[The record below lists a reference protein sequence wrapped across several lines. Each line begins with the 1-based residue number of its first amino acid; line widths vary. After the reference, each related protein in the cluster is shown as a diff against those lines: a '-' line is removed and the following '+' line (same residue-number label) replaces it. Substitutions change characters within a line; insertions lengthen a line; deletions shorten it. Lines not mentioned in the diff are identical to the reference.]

1 MIAANAATSGSGA
14 ITYTDDVITIATVD
28 HARTPPPQK
37 PSDVKDNT
45 EDFLPQNCENCNAVI
60 PPTKDV
66 IANYHYVRVVLE
78 KAIDTLETLSNS
90 EIDQLESK
98 IDTMMDA
105 IGYMNGTPPETPPN
119 TPEPLL
125 PADGGPALLQPEG
138 WKSLDEVMME
148 ETADAAVDEEI
159 RMASLPAAKASLPVV
174 CCELQSQS
182 AVAVSFNSA
191 ILKYCMHHVSSRNNC
206 HKIPVYDAIQKRVY
220 PLLHTIFFFLKY
232 HCFDMVLY

>member
-1 MIAANAATSGSGA
+1 MIAANAVTSGSGA

-28 HARTPPPQK
+28 HARTPPPPQE
-37 PSDVKDNT
+37 PTDVKDNT

-105 IGYMNGTPPETPPN
+105 IGYMNVTPPETPPN

-148 ETADAAVDEEI
+148 ETAAVDEEI
-159 RMASLPAAKASLPVV
+159 RMASLPAAKTSLPVV

-191 ILKYCMHHVSSRNNC
+191 ILTACIMCLH
-206 HKIPVYDAIQKRVY
+206 AIIVTKFLYTMPYKKRVY
-220 PLLHTIFFFLKY
+220 PLLHMIFFLQY

>member
-28 HARTPPPQK
+28 HARTPPPPQE
-37 PSDVKDNT
+37 PTDVKDNT

-159 RMASLPAAKASLPVV
+159 RMASLPGAKASLPVV

-191 ILKYCMHHVSSRNNC
+191 ILTACIMCLH
-206 HKIPVYDAIQKRVY
+206 AIIVTKFLYTMPYKKRVY
-220 PLLHTIFFFLKY
+220 PLLHMIFFAISLF
-232 HCFDMVLY
+232 

>member
-14 ITYTDDVITIATVD
+14 ITYNDDVITIATVD
-28 HARTPPPQK
+28 HARTPPPPPPQQK

-206 HKIPVYDAIQKRVY
+206 HKIPVYDAIQKRVVY
-220 PLLHTIFFFLKY
+220 PLLHTIFF
-232 HCFDMVLY
+232 

>member
-14 ITYTDDVITIATVD
+14 ITYTTTTAADVITAVD
-28 HARTPPPQK
+28 HAKSPPQ
-37 PSDVKDNT
+37 PQTQPDVVKDNT
-45 EDFLPQNCENCNAVI
+45 EDFLPQDCENCGAVI
-60 PPTKDV
+60 PPSKDV

-105 IGYMNGTPPETPPN
+105 IGYMNVTPPETPPN

-138 WKSLDEVMME
+138 WKSLDEV
-148 ETADAAVDEEI
+148 ETAAVDEEI
-159 RMASLPAAKASLPVV
+159 RLASLPLPV

-182 AVAVSFNSA
+182 ATAVAVSNSA
-191 ILKYCMHHVSSRNNC
+191 TYCMYLG
-206 HKIPVYDAIQKRVY
+206 ILQTA
-220 PLLHTIFFFLKY
+220 
-232 HCFDMVLY
+232 

>member
-28 HARTPPPQK
+28 HATTPPQPDVTQ
-37 PSDVKDNT
+37 PDVKDNT
-45 EDFLPQNCENCNAVI
+45 EDFLPMDCENCGAVI

-78 KAIDTLETLSNS
+78 KAIDTLETLSDS
-90 EIDQLESK
+90 GIDQLESK

-105 IGYMNGTPPETPPN
+105 IGYMVTPPETPPN

-138 WKSLDEVMME
+138 WKSLDEVMEME
-148 ETADAAVDEEI
+148 NAAVDEEI
-159 RMASLPAAKASLPVV
+159 RMASLPVSASLPVPV

-182 AVAVSFNSA
+182 AAVAVSNSA
-191 ILKYCMHHVSSRNNC
+191 TYCMHVS
-206 HKIPVYDAIQKRVY
+206 
-220 PLLHTIFFFLKY
+220 HTQ
-232 HCFDMVLY
+232 

>member
-1 MIAANAATSGSGA
+1 MIVANAATSGSGA
-14 ITYTDDVITIATVD
+14 ITYTTTTTAADDDDVITVVD
-28 HARTPPPQK
+28 HAKSPPQ
-37 PSDVKDNT
+37 PQTQPDVVVKDNT
-45 EDFLPQNCENCNAVI
+45 EDFLPQDCENCGAVI
-60 PPTKDV
+60 PPSKDV

-105 IGYMNGTPPETPPN
+105 IGYMVTPPETPPN

-138 WKSLDEVMME
+138 WKSLDEV
-148 ETADAAVDEEI
+148 ETAAVDEEI
-159 RMASLPAAKASLPVV
+159 RLASLPLPV

-182 AVAVSFNSA
+182 ATAAVAVSNSA
-191 ILKYCMHHVSSRNNC
+191 TYCMYLGILKT
-206 HKIPVYDAIQKRVY
+206 A
-220 PLLHTIFFFLKY
+220 
-232 HCFDMVLY
+232 